1 MTGRVI
7 GQLTLGEAAEASS
20 DVKSEDI
27 TVFVH
32 LIGDRNPVHSDPVL
46 MGGTR
51 FGEPIVPGMWTAA
64 QVSAVI
70 GSRLPGPGSIYA
82 TQDLQFLK
90 PVKVG
95 DTITVRVEVVELL
108 HHRNRVRLKTTCINQ
123 RGERVLDGE
132 AWVLPPKH
140 PTPDA
145 PDPHPGPFPP
155 VG

>member
-7 GQLTLGEAAEASS
+7 EELALGEAAELSR

-32 LIGDRNPVHSDPVL
+32 LIGDRNPVHSDPAL
-46 MGGTR
+46 MGQTR

-70 GSRLPGPGSIYA
+70 GTRLPGPGSIYA
-82 TQDLQFLK
+82 SQDLRFLK

-95 DTITVRVEVVELL
+95 DTITARVEVIEVV
-108 HHRNRVRLKTTCINQ
+108 HQRNRVRLKTTCTNQ
-123 RGERVLDGE
+123 RGEQVLSGE

-140 PTPDA
+140 PMRVAPDA
-145 PDPHPGPFPP
+145 HAGIPP
-155 VG
+155 AAD